1 MTSARSGWNSVRN
14 RIIGVDPGSRFTG
27 YGIIDA
33 EHGNIRLI
41 EAGCIHIPSGLF
53 AKRLKFL
60 YDEIS
65 SLCRQYKPAVAALE
79 TVFYARNARSALQL
93 GQTRGVILI
102 GLVQNGCEVCEYSA
116 LQVKS
121 AITGYGRA
129 EKQQMQKMVE
139 LMLGQDFSGQKYD
152 VTDALALAIA
162 HAQIASFK
170 NKIDE
175 CV

>member
-1 MTSARSGWNSVRN
+1 VRD
-14 RIIGVDPGSRFTG
+14 RIIGVDPGSRYTG

-33 EHGNIRLI
+33 EGGNVSLV
-41 EAGCIHIPSGLF
+41 EAGCIRIPSGLL
-53 AKRLKFL
+53 AKRLEFL
-60 YDEIS
+60 FDEIS
-65 SLCRQYKPAVAALE
+65 NLCRQYHPAMAALE

-102 GLVQNGCEVCEYSA
+102 ALLQNGCEVCEYSA

-129 EKQQMQKMVE
+129 EKQQLQKMIQ
-139 LMLGQDFSGQKYD
+139 LMLRHDFTGQKYD

-162 HAQIASFK
+162 HAQVSSFR
-170 NKIDE
+170 NKLRLG
-175 CV
+175 